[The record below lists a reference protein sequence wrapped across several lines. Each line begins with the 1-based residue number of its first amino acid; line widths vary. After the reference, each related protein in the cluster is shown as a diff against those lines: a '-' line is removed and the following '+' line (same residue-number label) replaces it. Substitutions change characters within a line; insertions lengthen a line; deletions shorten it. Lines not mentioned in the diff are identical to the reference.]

1 MDQDPVPDH
10 FWLFD
15 TAASLGRWFR
25 RGAAMRT
32 LVAMAAIPLGE
43 AASRLPE
50 LVHDVCNRK
59 TRVTVM
65 IAGRPSVVLIAVDD
79 LLALEDTLAVL
90 SDADTMRRMAESD
103 QQLARGEG
111 ESEQQLA
118 AAMGQR
124 RSRA

>member
-1 MDQDPVPDH
+1 
-10 FWLFD
+10 
-15 TAASLGRWFR
+15 
-25 RGAAMRT
+25 
-32 LVAMAAIPLGE
+32 
-43 AASRLPE
+43 
-50 LVHDVCNRK
+50 
-59 TRVTVM
+59 M